1 MNPCQ
6 IASRSRLARIATISR
21 RHWLVALMSV
31 CLVCLLGA
39 SGQTLYATALPSPSA
54 EANNFATIVLDQ
66 TPAWF
71 SAATNL
77 NVRSLAWGDMDGDG
91 DLDLAVGNYGQ
102 PNLVYLNNNG
112 KLQDTPAW
120 TSTEADNTTS
130 IAWGD
135 MNGDGKLDLAVGNE
149 GQPNRIYKNLGTV
162 LETSVTWWNAGA
174 AASTKSIA
182 LGDVNGDGRFDLAVG
197 NYNDQPNQIYF
208 NTASGLPTAPNWI
221 AAYGANTSS
230 IAWCD
235 INKDS
240 RLDLVVGNRG
250 VPTTIHINAP
260 TGLPA
265 SASWTA
271 SEGGQIESVACA
283 DLDKDGYL
291 DLIVGNVA
299 ANQTSRIYRN
309 QNGNL
314 PVTSSSDFDYYMAAL
329 TFGDADHDG
338 DLDLASAA
346 DGIVKVYKNLH
357 EVTGLRPQQ
366 VWTSSIATTSVAWAD
381 VDGDNDL
388 DLVAGGVG
396 PVRLYYNHSVYL
408 ELSPHFI
415 EGENDPISRTA
426 WGDMDGDGD
435 LDLAARVVGK
445 TKIYRNENRRFN
457 PIAFWTSDDTSHGG
471 NSLAWGDVDG
481 DGDLDLAVAGD
492 GGSGRTRIYLNTGQ
506 TLETSATWRST
517 VSDYSR
523 SIAWGDVDG
532 DGDLDL
538 ASGNVNRPNTLYLND
553 QGVLRTSPTWF
564 SNDNDHTYSIA
575 WGDMDGDGD
584 LDLAT
589 GNRNPNGWTGASE
602 KVYLNFGGTLQTTPI
617 WVSPNDD
624 HTLAIAWGDVDGD
637 GDLDLATG
645 NDKLPNKVYLNQAGI
660 LQSNPAWSSSDSEE
674 TSNIAWGDIDNDG
687 DIDLFA
693 AHPYVRV
700 YLNDKGQLRT
710 TPIPFST
717 SIDGDRNLSLGDM
730 DSDGDLDL
738 VSGRYLFTNYK
749 SANSPTSQPSALDIR
764 LLSSPVTTFRGYP
777 FSFLAPTNFYG
788 VPVIRQTPVIP
799 ITYDL
804 FHPTSE
810 PIGAIRAYYSL
821 DGALGSDR
829 TRWRIARPATGTQIT
844 DLTTSPYPTK
854 TVASQHIFQ
863 WDVQGSGFFGQSDN
877 VVLRIEALPGVKPTV
892 NGVPGP
898 YQRPYVAAQTLPFR
912 VRGSQIRVVRAG
924 NPPQP
929 VNGAIVYRLP
939 ANQVANGLPF
949 RNHNGSEFRTD
960 QNGYLQGRGALEV
973 GDRLVALVPISA
985 TTLYTLYHTS
995 AAPTA
1000 DGLNAL
1006 VVNTSGAQT
1015 LTVAATN
1022 PLLLFN
1028 PVISLEWDAR
1038 NDPTFLTQLQN
1049 DIRRTSQ
1056 ILYDVTNG
1064 QAALGRVRIYHD
1076 KGFWGT
1082 ANVVITA
1089 NNDQRPNAILGGSVT
1104 TPVNDV
1110 DLNNT
1115 LIQDAYVP
1123 GQVRIGATWNRFGDP
1138 DGIIGE
1144 DWPSVLAHELG
1155 HYFFFVADNYI
1166 GVTADRRTLKIVDC
1180 PGSLMTDPYDD
1191 RYSEF
1196 AGATTWT
1203 GQCLETVAARYL
1215 GRADWQTIT
1224 KFYPMLSGAANNAGP
1239 SQLPLAVTQIDIFA
1253 PPTPTKTLA
1262 DPFFSLLDSANKT
1275 ITIPNGRG
1283 QAYLLKT
1290 QGNSDPTDDYVI
1302 ALGTPIGDQVRARGA
1317 SPGDRLCVFDYSRTP
1332 LRLGCLNAIGNTPT
1346 PVQLFNVTN
1355 WQPQIRVTGLSTN
1368 TVAITVTN
1376 VPTTSPLSVQL
1387 LPALGVASNEVAMT
1401 RRGNSF
1407 VQQVTA
1413 PDGAYFGYIRI
1424 WVPNSNPRREMIVEY
1439 AAIEAWNGR
1448 ARAWGTPGDAW
1459 GGRARAW
1466 GVNAYAWGGRARAWG
1481 APVMSSDG
1489 QVSIFPLDNPFAGGV
1504 RFALQT
1510 VTFPPTLPR
1519 WLHAVGQAYR
1529 VTSDGVLPPSSI
1541 LFSYLA
1547 RSVPAGYEEQLTI
1560 YFSANEGRTWQRL
1573 VTTLDTRRNQ
1583 ASATIVNKGIY
1594 VLVATVPVRPTFAV
1608 GWNNFGYT
1616 IQASQTITEGLASI
1630 QGKYSAVYSYNPAL
1644 SRPWLFYDPAVQ
1656 PPFDGMVNTL
1666 RRLDYGKGYWI
1677 YATQAVVLYLGIG
1690 SASVEETA
1698 DENDLTSAPLAPA
1711 TYYGWITPS
1720 ASFTP
1725 TIGMTVTALI
1735 DNVVCGETSITTIE
1749 GQLAYALA
1757 VAVDDAGDE
1766 SGGCGVSG
1774 KNVIFKVGDTMLP
1787 QGVAWNNAQANFWP
1801 LTDMIPD
1808 GIERPNR
1815 IYLPLANR

>member
-1 MNPCQ
+1 
-6 IASRSRLARIATISR
+6 
-21 RHWLVALMSV
+21 MSV

-39 SGQTLYATALPSPSA
+39 SRQTLYATALPSPSA

-149 GQPNRIYKNLGTV
+149 GQPNRIYKNVGTT
-162 LETSVTWWNAGA
+162 LEATATFWNASVA
-174 AASTKSIA
+174 MSTRSIA
-182 LGDVNGDGRFDLAVG
+182 LGDANGDGRYDLAVG
-197 NYNDQPNQIYF
+197 NYDQINQIYF
-208 NTASGLPTAPNWI
+208 NSANGLPNVSNWNSLDVS
-221 AAYGANTSS
+221 NTTSV
-230 IAWCD
+230 IWCD
-235 INKDS
+235 FNRDN
-240 RLDLVVGNRG
+240 RLDLAVGNRG
-250 VPTTIHINAP
+250 QSVHIHLNTS
-260 TGLPA
+260 TGLPTNLGW
-265 SASWTA
+265 SASD
-271 SEGGQIESVACA
+271 GGQIESVACA
-283 DLDKDGYL
+283 DIDKNGYL
-291 DLIVGNVA
+291 DLLAGNVA
-299 ANQTSRIYRN
+299 AGQSSRVYYN
-309 QNGNL
+309 QNGVL
-314 PVTSSSDFDYYMAAL
+314 PSTATADFSNNATTLAL
-329 TFGDADHDG
+329 GDADNDG
-338 DLDLASAA
+338 DLDLAAA
-346 DGIVKVYKNLH
+346 VENRATVYRNRYEFASGIELSGLGIDGSTN
-357 EVTGLRPQQ
+357 
-366 VWTSSIATTSVAWAD
+366 SVVWAD

-388 DLVAGGVG
+388 DLAAGGVG
-396 PVRLYYNHSVYL
+396 SVRVYYNHSVTPEPKYQFTEETNL
-408 ELSPHFI
+408 I
-415 EGENDPISRTA
+415 GQTA
-426 WGDMDGDGD
+426 WGDMDSDGD
-435 LDLAARVVGK
+435 LDLAAAVGLK
-445 TKIYRNENRRFN
+445 TKVYRNDGRRLN
-457 PIAFWTSDDTSHGG
+457 PAAVWV
-471 NSLAWGDVDG
+471 SLDNEGSTNGQAWGDVDG
-481 DGDLDLAVAGD
+481 DGDLDLATAGY
-492 GGSGRTRIYLNTGQ
+492 GPTPRTRIYYNTGQ
-506 TLETSATWRST
+506 MLQITTTWRSA
-517 VSDYSR
+517 VSEYSN

-538 ASGNVNRPNTLYLND
+538 ASGNLNRPNTLYIND
-553 QGVLRTSPTWF
+553 NGVLRNTPSWY
-564 SNDNDHTYSIA
+564 SNDNDNTNSIA

-584 LDLAT
+584 LDLAVS
-589 GNRNPNGWTGASE
+589 NRNPNGWTGASE
-602 KVYLNFGGTLQTTPI
+602 KVYLNVGGTLQTTPVWI
-617 WVSPNDD
+617 SPNDD
-624 HTLAIAWGDVDGD
+624 HTVDIAWGDVDGD
-637 GDLDLATG
+637 GDLDLATA
-645 NDKLPNKVYLNQAGI
+645 NDKSPTKIYLNQTGI
-660 LQSNPAWSSSDSEE
+660 LQTTPDWLSSDIEE
-674 TSNIAWGDIDNDG
+674 TSEIAWGDFDNDG
-687 DIDLFA
+687 DLDLFA
-693 AHPYVRV
+693 SPFARL
-700 YLNDKGQLRT
+700 YLNENGQLRT
-710 TPIPFST
+710 SSIRFSPST
-717 SIDGDRNLSLGDM
+717 TGGDYHLSVGDM

-738 VSGRYLFTNYK
+738 VSGPYLYTNHK
-749 SANSPTSQPSALDIR
+749 STHSPTAQPSAAAIH
-764 LLSSPVTTFRGYP
+764 LLSSPVTTFSGYP

-788 VPVIRQTPVIP
+788 VPVTRQSPIIP

-810 PIGAIRAYYSL
+810 PVGAIRAYYSL

-829 TRWRIARPATGTQIT
+829 TRWRIARPAAGTQIT

-854 TVASQHIFQ
+854 TVASQHLFQ

-898 YQRPYVAAQTLPFR
+898 YQRPYVAAQTFPFR

-949 RNHNGSEFRTD
+949 RNHNGSEFRTA

-995 AAPTA
+995 ATPTA

-1239 SQLPLAVTQIDIFA
+1239 NQLPLAVTQIDILA

-1489 QVSIFPLDNPFAGGV
+1489 QVSIFPLDNPFAGGA

-1757 VAVDDAGDE
+1757 VAADDAGDE